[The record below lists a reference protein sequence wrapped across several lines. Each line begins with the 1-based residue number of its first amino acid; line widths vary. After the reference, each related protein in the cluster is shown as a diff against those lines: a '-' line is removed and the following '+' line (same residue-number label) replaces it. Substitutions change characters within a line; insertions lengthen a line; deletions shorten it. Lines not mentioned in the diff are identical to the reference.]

1 MAVAGSCPSGAQIV
15 RNFGLL
21 RAAQSDDVCV
31 VNWLVR
37 SLPADWP
44 ARCPASTH
52 VPNREPVPLGRRAEH
67 AWIHRRLGAG
77 AAQAHCWHRIGRNSF
92 FLHLKNRGPGRLGCG
107 PPRLLRLHRDT
118 EGGAADVRRH
128 GESSRAGP
136 SVIGKLVCHVKTS
149 PAHDSKPRDARYL
162 NRGTTRWNSRAPRG
176 QTGPL
181 PRKAPGIPS
190 TIQLV

>member
-44 ARCPASTH
+44 ARCPASTP

-67 AWIHRRLGAG
+67 AWIADSVQALHRRTAG
-77 AAQAHCWHRIGRNSF
+77 SALADQCAPTDAHRQGWCGRGHVPTPAPS
-92 FLHLKNRGPGRLGCG
+92 LS
-107 PPRLLRLHRDT
+107 
-118 EGGAADVRRH
+118 VRV
-128 GESSRAGP
+128 SRCT
-136 SVIGKLVCHVKTS
+136 LVCQCAASSQYLILSNTS
-149 PAHDSKPRDARYL
+149 DARPA
-162 NRGTTRWNSRAPRG
+162 GVAS
-176 QTGPL
+176 
-181 PRKAPGIPS
+181 
-190 TIQLV
+190 

>member
-44 ARCPASTH
+44 ARCPASTP

-67 AWIHRRLGAG
+67 AWIADSVQALHRRT
-77 AAQAHCWHRIGRNSF
+77 AALLAAMSNQVA
-92 FLHLKNRGPGRLGCG
+92 G
-107 PPRLLRLHRDT
+107 PPRLHR
-118 EGGAADVRRH
+118 
-128 GESSRAGP
+128 
-136 SVIGKLVCHVKTS
+136 
-149 PAHDSKPRDARYL
+149 
-162 NRGTTRWNSRAPRG
+162 
-176 QTGPL
+176 QTWV
-181 PRKAPGIPS
+181 AWYC
-190 TIQLV
+190 

>member
-44 ARCPASTH
+44 ARCPASTP

-67 AWIHRRLGAG
+67 AWIADSVQALHRRTAG
-77 AAQAHCWHRIGRNSF
+77 SDVQPGSRPAASPSADF
-92 FLHLKNRGPGRLGCG
+92 MGRLV
-107 PPRLLRLHRDT
+107 LLRAGRGHVPTPAPSLS
-118 EGGAADVRRH
+118 VRV
-128 GESSRAGP
+128 SRCT
-136 SVIGKLVCHVKTS
+136 LVELRLYRS
-149 PAHDSKPRDARYL
+149 
-162 NRGTTRWNSRAPRG
+162 
-176 QTGPL
+176 
-181 PRKAPGIPS
+181 IE
-190 TIQLV
+190 